1 MSCGKREPDRTP
13 FSNPSVASLD
23 LDGFD
28 LGEME
33 GTGRKCQLDVGSII
47 DSVVL
52 ILLAG
57 SFEYFRSTAYINITE
72 RNTSDKASPYQSSFQ
87 RLIFG

>member
-1 MSCGKREPDRTP
+1 MPL
-13 FSNPSVASLD
+13 SNSSVASLD

-33 GTGRKCQLDVGSII
+33 GTGRNFQLDVGSVIGI
-47 DSVVL
+47 VAL

-57 SFEYFRSTAYINITE
+57 LFESFRSTAAINITE
-72 RNTSDKASPYQSSFQ
+72 RNTSDKASPCQSSFQ